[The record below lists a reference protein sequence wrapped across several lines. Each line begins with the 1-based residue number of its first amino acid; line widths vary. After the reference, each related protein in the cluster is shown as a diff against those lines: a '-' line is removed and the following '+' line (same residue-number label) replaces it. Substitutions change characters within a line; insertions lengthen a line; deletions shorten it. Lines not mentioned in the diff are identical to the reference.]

1 MDDAKRLPPVKA
13 RAGVP
18 ELVKDGRPLTRREM
32 LWRKVR
38 LRLQPWVI
46 K

>member
-1 MDDAKRLPPVKA
+1 VKA

-18 ELVKDGRPLTRREM
+18 ELEKDSRPLTTREIFV
-32 LWRKVR
+32 RKLR